1 MAERS
6 SSKERQRAEKDLPSD
21 TASAPGSR
29 HAGHDSPASSRR
41 SRGTPKSGL
50 PRRSA
55 RPLYAKHFTLYVA
68 FASTK
73 KQGLRLRFGV
83 RAGASTARNRAKR
96 QAREAFRFF
105 SHKLPDGIDIMI
117 AARNRITALT
127 RREIRDQLAELFDRA
142 CALSAAQSDSAATK
156 Q

>member
-6 SSKERQRAEKDLPSD
+6 SSEERQRAEKDLPSD

-29 HAGHDSPASSRR
+29 HADHDSPAGSRR
-41 SRGTPKSGL
+41 SRRTARLGL
-50 PRRSA
+50 QRRSG
-55 RPLYAKHFTLYVA
+55 RPIYAKHFTLYLAV
-68 FASTK
+68 ASTK

-83 RAGASTARNRAKR
+83 RAGPSTARNRAKR
-96 QAREAFRFF
+96 QAREAFRLF

-117 AARNRITALT
+117 TARKGIAALT

-142 CALSAAQSDSAATK
+142 CALSAAQGDSAATK

>member
-6 SSKERQRAEKDLPSD
+6 SSKERQRAGKDLPSD
-21 TASAPGSR
+21 AASAPGSG
-29 HAGHDSPASSRR
+29 HVGHDSPAESRR
-41 SRGTPKSGL
+41 SRRTLRSGP

-55 RPLYAKHFTLYVA
+55 RPIYAKHFTLYVA

-73 KQGLRLRFGV
+73 KQRLRLRFGV
-83 RAGASTARNRAKR
+83 RAGPATARNRAKR
-96 QAREAFRFF
+96 RAREAFRLF